1 MSTQTKPDADQRT
14 RFFRLLWIGT
24 LLVGALLRISGLFS
38 SLEYDEIWTLE
49 SFAPQ
54 PLSVIFTDLALPNNH
69 PLNTLGVKLCIACFD
84 NPCLIRLPAL
94 LTGLGSLL
102 LFPVVAFL
110 WTRRRGAALAATFF
124 FAFSHMAIGYAAQAR
139 GYGLQ
144 LFFLLLF
151 CAGLQL
157 SGRYRPKRYRHLPEA
172 MVFLGGAGAVLTL
185 PTSILYLAPAALLG
199 WHCWRKRPFPC
210 QPLKIVLAAGVVLT
224 AGWYLLNYHALRAAQ
239 VWGTPVTG
247 AGQFLTLVSDTLL
260 HLNGPVVLLLASAG
274 ILLRFRR
281 AWPLLVITAIPFLS
295 AIATNAGGVRVY
307 LPLVVPGAL
316 LAGMGLEAIY
326 RRFSA
331 KRRRLAAGFTICLVG
346 LFLLNWYDTAPQYKA
361 QDWFSLYDQIRK
373 LSPEYMIALDAG
385 DGYPYT
391 WNNMPNAYKDYDLRL
406 RNTMSQRELI
416 SFLPPNHLNGTDRH
430 GASQRFQ
437 LNFRPEPEQQELG
450 GFRVCRYRLTE
461 LRETPRPHSVILLV
475 LRPLPVEV
483 LRQYTSAIHQAYP
496 EVLNLNPWLAS
507 AITVRGNVYQGCT
520 LLFRCDDPSRLD
532 WSALRSR
539 VPGAVGI
546 YQITPADGKNQK

>member
-1 MSTQTKPDADQRT
+1 MDTQTKPDAGQRT
-14 RFFRLLWIGT
+14 RCFRLLWIGT

-94 LTGLGSLL
+94 LAGLGSLL

-110 WTRRRGAALAATFF
+110 WTRRRSAALAATFF

-157 SGRYRPKRYRHLPEA
+157 SGRYRPKHYHYLPEA

-185 PTSILYLAPAALLG
+185 PTSILYLAPAVLLG
-199 WHCWRKRPFPC
+199 WHCRRKRPFPC
-210 QPLKIVLAAGVVLT
+210 LPLKVVLATGVVLT

-239 VWGTPVTG
+239 AWGTPVTG

-260 HLNGPVVLLLASAG
+260 YLNGPVVLLLASAG

-281 AWPLLVITAIPFLS
+281 AWPLLTIVAIPFLS
-295 AIATNAGGVRVY
+295 AIATNAGGFRVY

-326 RRFSA
+326 RRFSV
-331 KRRRLAAGFTICLVG
+331 KRRRLAAVFTICLAG

-361 QDWFSLYDQIRK
+361 QDWFGLHDRIRK

-385 DGYPYT
+385 GGYPYT
-391 WNNMPNAYKDYDLRL
+391 WNNMPGAYKDYDLRL

-416 SFLPPNHLNGTDRH
+416 SFLPPNYLNGIDRH
-430 GASQRFQ
+430 GASQGLQ
-437 LNFRPEPEQQELG
+437 LNFRPEPEQQKQG
-450 GFRVCRYRLTE
+450 GFRVCRYRLTK
-461 LRETPRPHSVILLV
+461 LTGA
-475 LRPLPVEV
+475 PLPDSIVLLLLHPVQLEV
-483 LRQYTSAIHQAYP
+483 LREYTREIHQAYP
-496 EVLNLNPWLAS
+496 EALNLNPWLTYP
-507 AITVRGNVYQGCT
+507 ITNHGKVYRGST
-520 LLFRCDDPSRLD
+520 LIFRCGDPSRLD

-539 VPGAVGI
+539 VPDAVGI

>member
-331 KRRRLAAGFTICLVG
+331 KKRRLAAVFTICLVG

-437 LNFRPEPEQQELG
+437 LNFQPEPEQQELG

-461 LRETPRPHSVILLV
+461 LRETPRPHSVILLA
-475 LRPLPVEV
+475 LRPLPVEI
-483 LRQYTSAIHQAYP
+483 LHQYTTAIYQAYP
-496 EVLNLNPWLAS
+496 EVLNLNPCLAS

-539 VPGAVGI
+539 VPDAVGI

>member
-157 SGRYRPKRYRHLPEA
+157 SGRYRPKRYRHLPEV

-331 KRRRLAAGFTICLVG
+331 KKRRLAAGFTICLVG

-437 LNFRPEPEQQELG
+437 LNFQPEPEQQELG

-461 LRETPRPHSVILLV
+461 LRETPRPHSVILLA
-475 LRPLPVEV
+475 LRPLPVEI
-483 LRQYTSAIHQAYP
+483 LHQYTTAIYQAYP

-539 VPGAVGI
+539 VPDAVGI

>member
-274 ILLRFRR
+274 ILLRFHR

-331 KRRRLAAGFTICLVG
+331 ERRRLAAVFTICLVG
-346 LFLLNWYDTAPQYKA
+346 LFLLNWYVSTPQYKA

-437 LNFRPEPEQQELG
+437 LNFQPEPEQQELG

-507 AITVRGNVYQGCT
+507 AITVRGNVYQGCI

-532 WSALRSR
+532 WSALCSR
-539 VPGAVGI
+539 VPDAVGI

>member
-247 AGQFLTLVSDTLL
+247 AGQFLMLVSDTLL

>member
-14 RFFRLLWIGT
+14 RFFRLLWIGS

>member
-1 MSTQTKPDADQRT
+1 MSTQTKPDAGQRT

-38 SLEYDEIWTLE
+38 SLEYDEIWTME
-49 SFAPQ
+49 NFAPK

-210 QPLKIVLAAGVVLT
+210 LPLKIVLAAGVVLT

-331 KRRRLAAGFTICLVG
+331 ERRRLAAVFTICLVG
-346 LFLLNWYDTAPQYKA
+346 LFLLNWYVSTPQYKA

-406 RNTMSQRELI
+406 RNTMSQREKI
-416 SFLPPNHLNGTDRH
+416 MIC
-430 GASQRFQ
+430 ASGI
-437 LNFRPEPEQQELG
+437 P
-450 GFRVCRYRLTE
+450 CR
-461 LRETPRPHSVILLV
+461 
-475 LRPLPVEV
+475 
-483 LRQYTSAIHQAYP
+483 
-496 EVLNLNPWLAS
+496 NAS
-507 AITVRGNVYQGCT
+507 
-520 LLFRCDDPSRLD
+520 
-532 WSALRSR
+532 
-539 VPGAVGI
+539 
-546 YQITPADGKNQK
+546 

>member
-331 KRRRLAAGFTICLVG
+331 ERRRLAAVFTICLVG
-346 LFLLNWYDTAPQYKA
+346 LFLLNWYVSTPQYKA

-391 WNNMPNAYKDYDLRL
+391 WNNMPGAQKDYDQRI
-406 RNTMSQRELI
+406 RNLAPQRELV
-416 SFLPPNHLNGTDRH
+416 SFLPPNHLNGIDRH
-430 GASQRFQ
+430 GGAQRFQ

-539 VPGAVGI
+539 VPDAVGI

>member
-331 KRRRLAAGFTICLVG
+331 KKRRLAAVFTICLVG

-437 LNFRPEPEQQELG
+437 LNFQPEPEQQELG

-461 LRETPRPHSVILLV
+461 LRETPRPHSVILLA
-475 LRPLPVEV
+475 LRPLPVEI
-483 LRQYTSAIHQAYP
+483 LHQYTTAIYQAYP

-539 VPGAVGI
+539 VPDAVGI
-546 YQITPADGKNQK
+546 YQITPANGKNQK

>member
-331 KRRRLAAGFTICLVG
+331 KKRRLAAGFTICLVG
-346 LFLLNWYDTAPQYKA
+346 LFLLNWYVSTPQYKA

-391 WNNMPNAYKDYDLRL
+391 WNNMPERSKGLRSAHTESRTAARTGL
-406 RNTMSQRELI
+406 FPAAQPPERHRPARGSTEI
-416 SFLPPNHLNGTDRH
+416 SVEFPAGTGTTGTGRVPRLPLPPDGT
-430 GASQRFQ
+430 QR
-437 LNFRPEPEQQELG
+437 NSPPPFRY
-450 GFRVCRYRLTE
+450 FACF
-461 LRETPRPHSVILLV
+461 
-475 LRPLPVEV
+475 
-483 LRQYTSAIHQAYP
+483 TSA
-496 EVLNLNPWLAS
+496 S
-507 AITVRGNVYQGCT
+507 G
-520 LLFRCDDPSRLD
+520 
-532 WSALRSR
+532 
-539 VPGAVGI
+539 
-546 YQITPADGKNQK
+546 

>member
-210 QPLKIVLAAGVVLT
+210 LPLKIVLAAGAVLT

-331 KRRRLAAGFTICLVG
+331 KKRRLAAGFTICLVG
-346 LFLLNWYDTAPQYKA
+346 LFLLNWYVSTPQYKA

>member
-24 LLVGALLRISGLFS
+24 LLAGALLRISGLFS

-331 KRRRLAAGFTICLVG
+331 KKRRLAAVFTICLVG

-437 LNFRPEPEQQELG
+437 LNFQPEPEQQELG

-483 LRQYTSAIHQAYP
+483 LR
-496 EVLNLNPWLAS
+496 
-507 AITVRGNVYQGCT
+507 
-520 LLFRCDDPSRLD
+520 
-532 WSALRSR
+532 
-539 VPGAVGI
+539 
-546 YQITPADGKNQK
+546 

>member
-69 PLNTLGVKLCIACFD
+69 PLNTLGVKLCAACFN

-110 WTRRRGAALAATFF
+110 WTRRRGAALAATLF

-151 CAGLQL
+151 TAGLQL
-157 SGRYRPKRYRHLPEA
+157 SGRYRPKRHRLLPEV

-185 PTSILYLAPAALLG
+185 PTSILYLAPVALLG
-199 WHCWRKRPFPC
+199 WHVWRKRPFPC
-210 QPLKIVLAAGVVLT
+210 LPLKIVLAAGVVLT
-224 AGWYLLNYHALRAAQ
+224 GGWYLLNYHALRAAQ

-247 AGQFLTLVSDTLL
+247 AGQFLTLVYDTLL

-331 KRRRLAAGFTICLVG
+331 ERRRIAAVFTICLVG
-346 LFLLNWYDTAPQYKA
+346 LFLLNWYVSTPQYKA

-416 SFLPPNHLNGTDRH
+416 SFLPPNHLNGTDRR
-430 GASQRFQ
+430 GASQGFQ

-450 GFRVCRYRLTE
+450 GFRICRYRLTE
-461 LRETPRPHSVILLV
+461 FDGAPPPDSIILLL
-475 LRPLPVEV
+475 LRPVQLEALLEYVQEIY
-483 LRQYTSAIHQAYP
+483 RAYP
-496 EVLNLNPWLAS
+496 EALNLNPWLTPPVTS
-507 AITVRGNVYQGCT
+507 YDRVYRGST
-520 LLFRCDDPSRLD
+520 LIFRCDDPARLD
-532 WSALRSR
+532 WIQLRNR
-539 VPGAVGI
+539 VPGVFGL
-546 YQITPADGKNQK
+546 YRVTPAGGKNQK

>member
-331 KRRRLAAGFTICLVG
+331 KKRRLAAVFTICLVG

-437 LNFRPEPEQQELG
+437 LNFQPEPEQQELG

-461 LRETPRPHSVILLV
+461 LRETPRPHSVILLA
-475 LRPLPVEV
+475 LRPLPVEI
-483 LRQYTSAIHQAYP
+483 LHQYTTAIYQAYP

-539 VPGAVGI
+539 VPDAVGI

>member
-210 QPLKIVLAAGVVLT
+210 LPLKIVLAAGVMLT

-274 ILLRFRR
+274 ILLRFHR

-331 KRRRLAAGFTICLVG
+331 ERRRLAAVFTICLVG
-346 LFLLNWYDTAPQYKA
+346 LFLLNWYVSTPQYKA

-391 WNNMPNAYKDYDLRL
+391 WNNMPNAQKDYDQRL
-406 RNTMSQRELI
+406 RNPAPRRELV
-416 SFLPPNHLNGTDRH
+416 SFLPPNHLNGIDRH

-437 LNFRPEPEQQELG
+437 LNFQPEPEQQELG
-450 GFRVCRYRLTE
+450 RFRVCRYRLTE
-461 LRETPRPHSVILLV
+461 LIGLPPPDSVILLLLHPV
-475 LRPLPVEV
+475 QLEFLRG
-483 LRQYTSAIHQAYP
+483 YTQEIHRAYP
-496 EVLNLNPWLAS
+496 EALNLNPWLTHPTTS
-507 AITVRGNVYQGCT
+507 HGKVYRGSSFI
-520 LLFRCDDPSRLD
+520 FRCDDPSRLD
-532 WSALRSR
+532 WDALRSR

-546 YQITPADGKNQK
+546 YQITPAGGKNQK

>member
-1 MSTQTKPDADQRT
+1 M
-14 RFFRLLWIGT
+14 
-24 LLVGALLRISGLFS
+24 
-38 SLEYDEIWTLE
+38 
-49 SFAPQ
+49 
-54 PLSVIFTDLALPNNH
+54 
-69 PLNTLGVKLCIACFD
+69 
-84 NPCLIRLPAL
+84 
-94 LTGLGSLL
+94 
-102 LFPVVAFL
+102 
-110 WTRRRGAALAATFF
+110 
-124 FAFSHMAIGYAAQAR
+124 
-139 GYGLQ
+139 
-144 LFFLLLF
+144 
-151 CAGLQL
+151 
-157 SGRYRPKRYRHLPEA
+157 
-172 MVFLGGAGAVLTL
+172 
-185 PTSILYLAPAALLG
+185 
-199 WHCWRKRPFPC
+199 
-210 QPLKIVLAAGVVLT
+210 
-224 AGWYLLNYHALRAAQ
+224 
-239 VWGTPVTG
+239 
-247 AGQFLTLVSDTLL
+247 
-260 HLNGPVVLLLASAG
+260 
-274 ILLRFRR
+274 
-281 AWPLLVITAIPFLS
+281 ITAIPFLS

-331 KRRRLAAGFTICLVG
+331 ERRRLAAVFTICLVG
-346 LFLLNWYDTAPQYKA
+346 LFLLNWYVSTPQYKA

-437 LNFRPEPEQQELG
+437 LNFQPEPEQQELG

-483 LRQYTSAIHQAYP
+483 LRQYTSAIYQAYP
-496 EVLNLNPWLAS
+496 EALNLNPWLAS
-507 AITVRGNVYQGCT
+507 TITVRGNVYQGCI

-539 VPGAVGI
+539 VPDAVGI

>member
-38 SLEYDEIWTLE
+38 SREYDEIWTLE

-331 KRRRLAAGFTICLVG
+331 KKRRLAAVFTICLVG

-437 LNFRPEPEQQELG
+437 LNFQPEPEQQELG

-461 LRETPRPHSVILLV
+461 LRETPRPHSVILLA
-475 LRPLPVEV
+475 LRPLPVEI
-483 LRQYTSAIHQAYP
+483 LHQYTTAIYQAYP

-539 VPGAVGI
+539 VPDAVGI

>member
-331 KRRRLAAGFTICLVG
+331 KKRRLAAVFTICLVG

-437 LNFRPEPEQQELG
+437 LNFQPEPEQQELG
-450 GFRVCRYRLTE
+450 WFRVCRYRLTE
-461 LRETPRPHSVILLV
+461 LRETPRPHSVILLA
-475 LRPLPVEV
+475 LRPLPVEI
-483 LRQYTSAIHQAYP
+483 LHQYTTAIYQAYP

-539 VPGAVGI
+539 VPDAVGI

>member
-274 ILLRFRR
+274 ILLRFHR

-331 KRRRLAAGFTICLVG
+331 KKRRLAAVFTICLVG

-437 LNFRPEPEQQELG
+437 LNFQPEPEQQELG

-461 LRETPRPHSVILLV
+461 LRETPRPHSVILLA

-483 LRQYTSAIHQAYP
+483 LRQYTSAIYQAYP
-496 EVLNLNPWLAS
+496 EALNLNPWLAS
-507 AITVRGNVYQGCT
+507 TITVRGNVYQGCI

-539 VPGAVGI
+539 VPDAVGI

>member
-24 LLVGALLRISGLFS
+24 LLAGALLRISGLFS

-331 KRRRLAAGFTICLVG
+331 KKRRLAAVFTICLVG

-437 LNFRPEPEQQELG
+437 LNFQPEPEQQELG

-539 VPGAVGI
+539 VPDAVGI

>member
-157 SGRYRPKRYRHLPEA
+157 SGRYRPKRYRHLTEA

-331 KRRRLAAGFTICLVG
+331 KKRRLAAVFTICLVG

-437 LNFRPEPEQQELG
+437 LNFQPEPEQQELG

-461 LRETPRPHSVILLV
+461 LRETPRPHSVILLA
-475 LRPLPVEV
+475 LRPLPVEI
-483 LRQYTSAIHQAYP
+483 LHQYTTAIYQAYP

-539 VPGAVGI
+539 VPDAVGI